1 MKKAVVTALVLVAI
15 AWSAAPVAAREKGVA
30 GMWTLTVEAAQKF
43 PLRFVLSQKGRAV
56 TGTLDYPH
64 GAPFRLSGAFTNGA
78 LTFSGDSSG
87 DGFTIHIDGTGSLK
101 SDGSLA
107 GAIITHISDLNEA
120 RQVIRTHNEEWK
132 WTAVRA
138 TLETR
143 R

>member
-1 MKKAVVTALVLVAI
+1 MKKVLMAIVLVAI
-15 AWSAAPVAAREKGVA
+15 AGSGAPVDASQKGVA
-30 GMWTLTVEAAQKF
+30 GMWTLTVETAKNF

-64 GAPFRLSGAFTNGA
+64 GAPFRLSGAFTNGV
-78 LTFSGDSSG
+78 LTFSGESSG
-87 DGFTIHIDGTGSLK
+87 DGFAIHIDATGSLN

>member
-1 MKKAVVTALVLVAI
+1 MKIKVLTAIVLVAI
-15 AWSAAPVAAREKGVA
+15 AGSAVTVDARPKGVA
-30 GMWTLTVEAAQKF
+30 GMWTLTAAEKF
-43 PLRFVLSQKGRAV
+43 PLRLVLSQKGRAV

-64 GAPFRLSGAFTNGA
+64 GAPFRLLGAFTNGV
-78 LTFSGDSSG
+78 LTFSGESSG
-87 DGFTIHIDGTGSLK
+87 DGFTIHIDATGSLK

-107 GAIITHISDLNEA
+107 GAIITHIADLNEV